1 MKLLKLIIALI
12 LKFLLRPKKEDLQH
26 ELDKIEEQI
35 AKKRQSMED
44 AKMAGFSGHYH
55 ALYNEWRVL
64 CAKKNRL
71 CKRLIRVQGD

>member
-1 MKLLKLIIALI
+1 MKYLRIIIALI

-44 AKMAGFSGHYH
+44 AKMAGFNEHYH
-55 ALYNEWRVL
+55 FLYKQWRVL
-64 CAKKNRL
+64 CKKKNRL
-71 CKRLIRVQGD
+71 CKLLIRVQGD